1 MSPLSRSALPR
12 KALSRT
18 PFSETPKTTPAEKI
32 ESFLGST
39 QVNVK
44 NQSVDPRTCSIICF
58 TKQSGHTGSG
68 TTCHDPSSNFIF
80 ITSLL
85 VKPAPHFAHFL
96 LFIRSLLLP
105 TRGYIKIE
113 DVKTLLHKKHAH
125 VCMWLCENLA
135 GARLCRTLLLD
146 SPDIA
151 CYF

>member
-18 PFSETPKTTPAEKI
+18 PSSETPKTTPAERI
-32 ESFLGST
+32 ESFLVRT
-39 QVNVK
+39 QVSVK
-44 NQSVDPRTCSIICF
+44 NQSVDPRACSIICF

-68 TTCHDPSSNFIF
+68 TACHDPSSNFIF

-105 TRGYIKIE
+105 ARRY
-113 DVKTLLHKKHAH
+113 LKKRRRKNFVAQSDAH
-125 VCMWLCENLA
+125 VSMWLCENL
-135 GARLCRTLLLD
+135 
-146 SPDIA
+146 
-151 CYF
+151 